1 MNNARRKR
9 LKEAQ
14 NLLDKA
20 LDIIRDVLSE
30 EDLAFNNLSE
40 GLQQTLRGETMEN
53 NVEEL
58 DEASE
63 QIENAINCLENV
75 E

>member
-14 NLLDKA
+14 NLLDKV

>member
-1 MNNARRKR
+1 MNNARRKQ